1 MSSNSSVNFFDSQF
15 KRQVLQADLHLNPF
29 EELALPY
36 LNGRVLDYGCGLGNL
51 SIAAAQRGCDVVAL
65 DASATAIAHIREV
78 ARATG
83 LPIQADEADLRDH
96 QLTQEFD
103 VVACIGLL
111 MFFDCPSAHAQ
122 LASLQSHLR
131 TGGVAIVNVLVQGT
145 SYLDMFDPSGHCLFG
160 RGELKDWFA
169 GWEILLHVFSE
180 FPAPGETL
188 KVFET
193 VIAKKL

>member
-1 MSSNSSVNFFDSQF
+1 M
-15 KRQVLQADLHLNPF
+15 
-29 EELALPY
+29 
-36 LNGRVLDYGCGLGNL
+36 GGCWTT
-51 SIAAAQRGCDVVAL
+51 AAALAICRSQRRSAVAL

-83 LPIQADEADLRDH
+83 LRIHADQADLRDH
-96 QLTQEFD
+96 QVAQEFD

-145 SYLDMFDPSGHCLFG
+145 TYLDMFDPSGHCLFG
-160 RGELKDWFA
+160 RGELKDRFD
-169 GWEILLHVFSE
+169 GWEILLHEFSE
-180 FPAPGETL
+180 FLARGETL